1 MRVLIVSWEFPPLVV
16 GGLGRHVG
24 HLAQHL
30 AAAGHEVRVL
40 TRGQRAKPE
49 QHEVDGVT
57 VRRAAAG
64 ELAIDFSSE
73 SVLAWTQAFEHSL
86 VRAGLQ
92 LVAGWRPEV
101 IHAHDWLVAQT
112 AHTLR
117 QVTGSP
123 VVVTVHAT
131 EHGRQQG
138 WLTEP
143 VPRAIHSAE
152 RWLCRDAAAV
162 IACSGFM
169 AAQVA
174 ELFQLPVS
182 EIRVIGNGVDPL
194 PEADSRTELET
205 SSAEVDRKY
214 RGRPLLAFA
223 GRLVHEK
230 GLQELIKA
238 LPLLRDEL
246 PGVRL
251 VVAGTGQQL
260 ADQQDRAARYRV
272 GDLIDWAGFLGP
284 AELAG
289 LLAAADLVVVPSL
302 YEPFGLVALEA
313 QLAGTP
319 VAVSDTGGLAEL
331 VEPGRTGL
339 RFAPQSPAA
348 IADAV
353 RQVVADPAAARRWAA
368 AAQHRAR
375 QEFGW
380 GAVAARTAEVYASVL
395 APPPQP

>member
-24 HLAQHL
+24 QLARQL
-30 AAAGHEVRVL
+30 AAAGHDVRVL
-40 TRGQRAKPE
+40 TRGNRPEPE
-49 QHEVDGVT
+49 QQDVDGVS
-57 VRRAAAG
+57 VWRAAAD
-64 ELAIDFSSE
+64 ELAIDFGSE

-86 VRAGLQ
+86 IRAGLR

-112 AHTLR
+112 AHTLH

-131 EHGRQQG
+131 EYGRQQG

-162 IACSGFM
+162 IACSRFM

-182 EIRVIGNGVDPL
+182 KVRVIGNGVDPA
-194 PEADSRTELET
+194 PQADSRAELET
-205 SSAEVDRKY
+205 PTAGRRY
-214 RGRPLLAFA
+214 AGRPLLVFA

-251 VVAGTGQQL
+251 VVAGTGRQL
-260 ADQQDRAARYRV
+260 ADQQDRAARYGV
-272 GDLIDWAGFLGP
+272 ADLITWAGFLEN
-284 AELAG
+284 ADLTELF
-289 LLAAADLVVVPSL
+289 AAADRVVVPSL

-339 RFAPQSPAA
+339 RFAPESPAA

-353 RQVVADPAAARRWAA
+353 RQVLADPAAARRWAA
-368 AAQHRAR
+368 AAQRRAR
-375 QEFGW
+375 EEFGW
-380 GAVAARTAEVYASVL
+380 AAVASRTAEVYASVL
-395 APPPQP
+395 TP